1 VKHLPDRSGWLSFQ
15 NSFNDPVIQAF
26 QAYLAA
32 KALPGVMQMLDPK
45 GKLHTFGRLLEKDAA
60 FAKAH
65 PVLAACLRDG
75 NDRRNSIPA
84 SHAFETKGGKKTK
97 ALSRPKSKLETA
109 FHKADDS
116 IRNIIQ
122 LLEAA

>member
-97 ALSRPKSKLETA
+97 ALQVKERNSLKTKFATA
-109 FHKADDS
+109 YAE
-116 IRNIIQ
+116 IIQ
-122 LLEAA
+122 YVNANG